1 MYYGLNFIDFGV
13 KNKEK
18 QRAYEKLTYKQKAIV
33 IKDHINYIGRVE
45 GTENNG
51 EHSLFG
57 SLQVNDD
64 IKKMKKID
72 ILNYVKDK
80 VSNGADVY
88 KTVLSLKQEEAEKL
102 GFVTRESWENLIRSN
117 IGTIAREYNISQN
130 NMDWVASMHTEE
142 GHIHCHLVFY
152 DNQKVR
158 TSIPFVKYQNIKKEF
173 NKDIFRGELDKIY
186 ALQNQ
191 SKKEIRNITKSEL
204 DNFSLYDK
212 SKMFNNKL
220 SEDEVKDI
228 VESLTNIAIKKDKE
242 YKETGKSSWKM
253 QYQTKELKKDIRNS
267 TLKMVKYST
276 AIKETIDKFI
286 KSNIE
291 VEKIKNPSL
300 SDKQYNKVIS
310 KSKEFMLKKIDNQI
324 LQFLKE
330 QNNIKWN
337 LKQAEFK
344 SKQEQSQKEY
354 YRQAIGNDLAKLL
367 SAIFSENYETGQF
380 QNFLVNK
387 TKRLNETKIARKEY
401 YLKNRDKGFIDWEE
415 K

>member
-186 ALQNQ
+186 ELQNQ

-220 SEDEVKDI
+220 YEYEVKYI
-228 VESLTNIAIKKDKE
+228 V
-242 YKETGKSSWKM
+242 
-253 QYQTKELKKDIRNS
+253 
-267 TLKMVKYST
+267 
-276 AIKETIDKFI
+276 
-286 KSNIE
+286 
-291 VEKIKNPSL
+291 
-300 SDKQYNKVIS
+300 
-310 KSKEFMLKKIDNQI
+310 
-324 LQFLKE
+324 
-330 QNNIKWN
+330 
-337 LKQAEFK
+337 
-344 SKQEQSQKEY
+344 
-354 YRQAIGNDLAKLL
+354 
-367 SAIFSENYETGQF
+367 
-380 QNFLVNK
+380 
-387 TKRLNETKIARKEY
+387 
-401 YLKNRDKGFIDWEE
+401 
-415 K
+415 

>member
-1 MYYGLNFIDFGV
+1 
-13 KNKEK
+13 
-18 QRAYEKLTYKQKAIV
+18 
-33 IKDHINYIGRVE
+33 
-45 GTENNG
+45 
-51 EHSLFG
+51 
-57 SLQVNDD
+57 
-64 IKKMKKID
+64 MKKID

-117 IGTIAREYNISQN
+117 IGTIAREYNIPLN

-152 DNQKVR
+152 DNQKLR

-186 ALQNQ
+186 ELQNQ
-191 SKKEIRNITKSEL
+191 SKKEIRNIAKSEL
-204 DNFSLYDK
+204 DKFSLYDK

-220 SEDEVKDI
+220 SKDEVKDI
-228 VESLTNIAIKKDKE
+228 VESLTNIAIKKDEE
-242 YKETGKSSWKM
+242 YKKTGKGSWKM

-267 TLKMVKYST
+267 TLKIVKSST
-276 AIKETIDKFI
+276 AIKETIDKFV

-291 VEKIKNPSL
+291 AEKIKNPYL
-300 SDKQYNKVIS
+300 SDKQYNKVAS

-330 QNNIKWN
+330 QKNIKWN

-344 SKQEQSQKEY
+344 AKQEQTQKEY
-354 YRQAIGNDLAKLL
+354 YRQAIGKDLAKLL
-367 SAIFSENYETGQF
+367 SAIFSENYNTEQF
-380 QNFLVNK
+380 QNFLVNR
-387 TKRLNETKIARKEY
+387 TKKLNETKVAKKEY

>member
-186 ALQNQ
+186 ELQNQ

-242 YKETGKSSWKM
+242 YKETGKGSWKM

-344 SKQEQSQKEY
+344 AKQEQSQKEY

>member
-18 QRAYEKLTYKQKAIV
+18 QKSYEKLNYKQKSVV
-33 IKDHINYIGRVE
+33 IRDHVNYIGRVE

-57 SLQVNDD
+57 SLQGNDD
-64 IKKMKKID
+64 IQKMQKKD
-72 ILNYVKDK
+72 ILSYVKDK

-117 IGTIAREYNISQN
+117 IGTIAREYNIPLN

-152 DNQKVR
+152 DNQKLR

-173 NKDIFRGELDKIY
+173 NKDIFRVELDKIY
-186 ALQNQ
+186 ELQNQ
-191 SKKEIRNITKSEL
+191 SKKEIRNIAKSEL
-204 DNFSLYDK
+204 DKFSLYDK
-212 SKMFNNKL
+212 SKMFNNRL
-220 SEDEVKDI
+220 SKDEVKNI

-242 YKETGKSSWKM
+242 YKDTGKGSWKM
-253 QYQTKELKKDIRNS
+253 QYQIPEIKKDIRNS
-267 TLKMVKYST
+267 TLKIVKSST
-276 AIKETIDKFI
+276 AIKETIDKFV

-291 VEKIKNPSL
+291 AEKIKNPYL
-300 SDKQYNKVIS
+300 SDKQYNKVVS
-310 KSKEFMLKKIDNQI
+310 KSKEFMLKKIDNQV

-330 QNNIKWN
+330 QKDMKRN
-337 LKQAEFK
+337 LKQAEYK
-344 SKQEQSQKEY
+344 EKQEQSQREY
-354 YRQAIGNDLAKLL
+354 YRQAIGKDLSKLL
-367 SAIFSENYETGQF
+367 SVILNENYNTEQF
-380 QNFLVNK
+380 QSFLVNK
-387 TKRLNETKIARKEY
+387 TKKLNETKMARKEY
-401 YLKNRDKGFIDWEE
+401 YLKNKDRGFIDWEE
-415 K
+415 